1 MILGWG
7 ALSCQGNRHVET
19 PHLDR
24 LAREGMRFTQ
34 AYVTPQCT
42 PTRATLLTGQ
52 YTARNGMFH
61 VIPPYCYPYARMKE
75 IPHKENIGREAFLL
89 PKGLQAAGYRTAAI
103 GKWHLTANADGHY
116 NGLNAGASQHYGF
129 DVVAQPQRHAREF
142 VTGDKAVDRFTDEG
156 LEFIKQN
163 RQNPFFL
170 YLSHH
175 SIHNVV
181 AAPDEVVAK
190 YRARGYPEKDF
201 QNATYLAAIE
211 HLDRAF
217 GRLMEG
223 LEKQGVADNTVLMF
237 LTDNGGI
244 HRQLKPP
251 AQGSERLEIRERLF
265 DNAPFRE
272 GKGFA
277 YEGGI
282 RVPFLVRWPG
292 VTQAGRVSR
301 EPVHAVDLLPTML
314 EAAGAKA
321 PAGYPLDGV
330 SLREAMRGRK
340 LAKRPLYWY
349 MPFYD
354 LNWGATPSAAM
365 REGDWKLIEYFG
377 DWFDA
382 SAGYRYVTEPK
393 LELYH
398 LGKDAGEKV
407 DLARKEAARA
417 ARMQRQLREW
427 IAQCGARVPGVNP
440 AYDPSRAFETVRGQ
454 PS

>member
-1 MILGWG
+1 MDDLGWG

-89 PKGLQAAGYRTAAI
+89 PKGLQAVGYRTAAI

-201 QNATYLAAIE
+201 QNATYLVFG
-211 HLDRAF
+211 LAF
-217 GRLMEG
+217 GGWGETGGGRQHG
-223 LEKQGVADNTVLMF
+223 ADVPDGQRRHT
-237 LTDNGGI
+237 
-244 HRQLKPP
+244 P
-251 AQGSERLEIRERLF
+251 AVEATG
-265 DNAPFRE
+265 
-272 GKGFA
+272 
-277 YEGGI
+277 
-282 RVPFLVRWPG
+282 
-292 VTQAGRVSR
+292 AG
-301 EPVHAVDLLPTML
+301 
-314 EAAGAKA
+314 
-321 PAGYPLDGV
+321 
-330 SLREAMRGRK
+330 
-340 LAKRPLYWY
+340 
-349 MPFYD
+349 
-354 LNWGATPSAAM
+354 
-365 REGDWKLIEYFG
+365 
-377 DWFDA
+377 
-382 SAGYRYVTEPK
+382 
-393 LELYH
+393 
-398 LGKDAGEKV
+398 
-407 DLARKEAARA
+407 
-417 ARMQRQLREW
+417 Q
-427 IAQCGARVPGVNP
+427 
-440 AYDPSRAFETVRGQ
+440 
-454 PS
+454 